1 MFVYYARIPKTMAL
15 KEKLLLTYSKVFNNV
30 IKNDIKGFKIDEDT
44 LKEMSEFSSIVY
56 RFSDSLESI
65 CKNELISG
73 AFYDSYRED
82 YHKDLN
88 MLFKKEY
95 LTSLITK
102 TRLNSTDDFFDFRMH
117 FFNTCDCGDHD
128 GSEFELNT
136 TL

>member
-1 MFVYYARIPKTMAL
+1 MAL
-15 KEKLLLTYSKVFNNV
+15 KEKLLSTYSKVFNNV

-44 LKEMSEFSSIVY
+44 LEEMNEFSSIIY

-82 YHKDLN
+82 YHKDLT
-88 MLFKKEY
+88 MLFRKQY
-95 LTSLITK
+95 LTSLLVK
-102 TRLNSTDDFFDFRMH
+102 SRLNSKDDFFDFRMH
-117 FFNTCDCGDHD
+117 FFGRCECGDHD
-128 GSEFELNT
+128 GSEFGLNT